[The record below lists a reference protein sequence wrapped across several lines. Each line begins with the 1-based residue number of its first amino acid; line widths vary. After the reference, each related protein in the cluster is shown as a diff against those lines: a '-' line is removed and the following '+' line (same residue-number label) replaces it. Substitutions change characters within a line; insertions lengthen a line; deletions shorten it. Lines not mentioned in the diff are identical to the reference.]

1 VVYNYVINF
10 SEIRKDVKKKMED
23 KNYIDKK

>member
-10 SEIRKDVKKKMED
+10 SEIHKDVQKKIED